1 MYVISP
7 TFSAGDTGA
16 VTRGFLFLSS
26 LSPLGEH
33 STSPAKERGKEI
45 VIMAPA

>member
-16 VTRGFLFLSS
+16 VTRGFLLSS